1 MNSMRQIAPLAACS
15 MCGGTEFGR
24 GPNDRLSASG
34 VPPRCLECRS
44 LERHRIIRSV
54 YDALPRPLLASRQA
68 LQFSDDIATPRQLFA
83 AVEISV
89 HGGENHLD
97 MMEITREDQSYD
109 WVIANHVIEH
119 VRDDRKAMAELLRIV
134 KDDGVVQLTFPTP
147 STALETWEL
156 EEPDPDSY
164 DHYRGYG
171 SDFPLRMAPVLG
183 AALGVVVVGRDAATG
198 CWDLVYF
205 FSRAKPVLFGLAKAL
220 LKAGFV
226 VLRCA

>member
-1 MNSMRQIAPLAACS
+1 MKSIPQIDPLAACS
-15 MCGGTEFGR
+15 MCGGTRFGR
-24 GPNDRLSASG
+24 GPNQRLAASG

-54 YDALPRPLLASRQA
+54 YDGLPDEVLEIRRV
-68 LQFSDDIATPRQLFA
+68 LQFSDDIATPRARFRS
-83 AVEISV
+83 VEISV

-97 MMEITREDQSYD
+97 MMDIARPDGAYD

-119 VRDDRKAMAELLRIV
+119 VSDDRRAMAELLRV
-134 KDDGVVQLTFPTP
+134 VAGDGVIQLTFPTP

-156 EEPDPDSY
+156 DAPDPESY

-183 AALGVVVVGRDAATG
+183 GAPGVVVVGHDAVTG
-198 CWDLVYF
+198 CWDAVYF
-205 FSRAKPVLFGLAKAL
+205 FSPSKAALFDVARAL
-220 LKAGFV
+220 LKAGLPT
-226 VLRCA
+226 LRCA